1 MERKRD
7 TRTGNTHR
15 RGPSVTPLVGR
26 QLEFK
31 NFDRPICRTR
41 FAIRAAGTVRSGAFG
56 VIVFHSQLLDR
67 NKSSLLLPFSL
78 FPSLP
83 SRHHF
88 FSSAWSH
95 RDTKGSLDFAMARGT
110 AEGCKLVRHRV
121 ENGRGEG
128 KRDEPG
134 PEETHLHR
142 QVSDGES
149 LDWRILDR
157 GVAIKLSSS
166 LVPLDGVQRVTLGVV
181 PTIQRRRLA
190 LLHGRWYLDTY
201 FPQTRA
207 DS

>member
-1 MERKRD
+1 
-7 TRTGNTHR
+7 
-15 RGPSVTPLVGR
+15 
-26 QLEFK
+26 
-31 NFDRPICRTR
+31 
-41 FAIRAAGTVRSGAFG
+41 
-56 VIVFHSQLLDR
+56 
-67 NKSSLLLPFSL
+67 
-78 FPSLP
+78 
-83 SRHHF
+83 
-88 FSSAWSH
+88 
-95 RDTKGSLDFAMARGT
+95 MARGT

-121 ENGRGEG
+121 ENGEG

-207 DS
+207 DSWKSEGKKAVC